1 MRIPRPPQK
10 STTFIESSFFRQES
24 GEWSRV
30 HFDLGDGYDELAA
43 PLPDVRHLFHDLVP
57 EIPGQDQDVVRLG
70 LADPVGVEDRH
81 VGARQEL
88 ALLVR
93 AAIHR
98 VVEEVRPDAAVVQQG
113 VALAGCAVAGDGLA
127 LALGSDQ
134 EIEELALGLLY
145 LLAERRVAIEPREA
159 GDFLARPQFG
169 DTGADWLSLVLHVP
183 RVDP

>member
-10 STTFIESSFFRQES
+10 STTFMASSFFRQGS

-30 HFDLGDGYDELAA
+30 HFHLGDGYDELAA
-43 PLPDVRHLFHDLVP
+43 PFADVRHLLHDLVP

-70 LADPVGVEDRH
+70 LADPVWVEDRH

-113 VALAGCAVAGDGLA
+113 VALAGCAVAGNGLA
-127 LALGSDQ
+127 LALGGDQ
-134 EIEELALGLLY
+134 EIEELALGLLH

-159 GDFLARPQFG
+159 GDLLARPELANA
-169 DTGADWLSLVLHVP
+169 GADWLFLVFHVP